1 MKKFSIEIK
10 WGIIFTVISLIWM
23 FMEKGLGWHD
33 ENIAQHA
40 IYTNLFAIIAIVLYV
55 LALLDKR
62 KNFYDGRMTWSQ
74 GFISGI
80 VVSMV
85 VALLSPIAQVVT
97 HELITPDYFE
107 NVITYTVESGA
118 MSRAAAE
125 EYFNLTSYIIQSF
138 FFALV
143 VGIVTSAIV
152 AFFVRTEKTQVK

>member
-10 WGIIFTVISLIWM
+10 WGIIFTLISLIWM
-23 FMEKGLGWHD
+23 YLEKGLGWHD

-40 IYTNLFAIIAIVLYV
+40 IYTNLFAIVAIALYV

-80 VVSMV
+80 VISIV
-85 VALLSPIAQVVT
+85 VAILSPLAQYLT
-97 HELITPDYFE
+97 FEFITPDYFD
-107 NVITYTVESGA
+107 NVIEYSVEKGA

-125 EYFNLTSYIIQSF
+125 EYFNLSSYIIQSF

-143 VGIVTSAIV
+143 VGVVTSAIV
-152 AFFVRTEKTQVK
+152 AYFVKRDK